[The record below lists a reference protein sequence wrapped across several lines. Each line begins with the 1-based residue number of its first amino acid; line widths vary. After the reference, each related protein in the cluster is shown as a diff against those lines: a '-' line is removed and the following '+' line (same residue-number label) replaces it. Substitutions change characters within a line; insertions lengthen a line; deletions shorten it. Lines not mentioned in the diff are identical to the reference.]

1 MAIPVIDFS
10 KLCGEERAKTLA
22 QIANCVKS
30 GDSFRH
36 LINHGIS
43 DELLERVKTVAAE
56 CYKTEREPHFKHS
69 KPVQLLK

>member
-10 KLCGEERAKTLA
+10 KLSGEERAKLWLRLLTA
-22 QIANCVKS
+22 VKS
-30 GDSFRH
+30 GDSFN

-56 CYKTEREPHFKHS
+56 CYNTEREPHFK
-69 KPVQLLK
+69 LLKELMEK